1 MIEAALAP
9 PPLGDEPVSGA
20 RDSSFPPRPSMVM
33 NVTTFG
39 IQATLSYQWT
49 TRYPQ
54 NATYIKTIRRRTAD
68 QRKKNIGTHEESY
81 DGNDHDSNVP
91 R

>member
-1 MIEAALAP
+1 MHQLTSVDANVVANDMIEAALAP

-54 NATYIKTIRRRTAD
+54 NVTYM
-68 QRKKNIGTHEESY
+68 NIERIVDKRIG
-81 DGNDHDSNVP
+81 DGE